1 MRPEGFIRGAGVKNF
16 TIPGP
21 VFVCGLA
28 ASVVY
33 GII

>member
-1 MRPEGFIRGAGVKNF
+1 MRPEGFILAASKIF

-33 GII
+33 RII